1 MFESFF
7 FRAREAFLLID
18 SSGSIVDANR
28 SACQFLKKNRQE
40 IAGMPAAYLF
50 ESDVL
55 DDMFQMADRQD
66 AWTEAFVTRVVAN
79 DEVADMRAIKLQPAD
94 KSTLYSVELSHETL
108 QKRTVT
114 RLQDDLENAKIDV
127 QQERRASRSLRTKN
141 ERLTSFAHRVAHDVR
156 GPLRNIRMALELYR
170 DDEEHVAL
178 ETREE
183 LLAMA
188 EASAGELERLLIG
201 LLNYSTSS
209 SRGLAREKVDIN
221 EIVHSVSTTLSAPGD
236 GDWLQVGELPIVDAD
251 RALIEIVLQNLLSNA
266 LKFKADDRPLKV
278 EVQASGEGESAEIV
292 VRDNGIGFPE
302 EAAEQIFELFG
313 RLNNDRE
320 GAGIGLATCAELIA
334 QHGWSIQAASN
345 PDEGAE
351 FRISV
356 PWKDVVQLREPKN
369 DAVD

>member
-18 SSGSIVDANR
+18 ASGSIIDANR
-28 SACQFLKKNRQE
+28 SACQFLKKDRHE
-40 IAGMPAAYLF
+40 IAGLPADYLF
-50 ESDVL
+50 ETEVL
-55 DDMFQMADRQD
+55 DDMFRMADRQD
-66 AWTEAFVTRVVAN
+66 AWTDSFVTRVVAN
-79 DEVADMRAIKLQPAD
+79 DEVADMRAIKLRPAD

-108 QKRTVT
+108 ERRAVT
-114 RLQDDLENAKIDV
+114 RLQDDLESAKINA
-127 QQERRASRSLRTKN
+127 QQERRASSTLRTTN

-170 DDEEHVAL
+170 DDEEHVEL

-209 SRGLAREKVDIN
+209 SRGLARQEVN
-221 EIVHSVSTTLSAPGD
+221 VSEIVQSVGASLMAPGD
-236 GDWLQVGELPIVDAD
+236 GDWLEVGDLPIVHAD
-251 RALIEIVLQNLLSNA
+251 RALMEIVLQNLLSNA
-266 LKFKADDRPLKV
+266 LKFKSDDRPLKV
-278 EVQASGEGESAEIV
+278 EILATGEGESAEIV

-302 EAAEQIFELFG
+302 DAAEQIFELFG
-313 RLNNDRE
+313 RLRTDRE

-334 QHGWSIQAASN
+334 QHGWTIHAFGA

-356 PWKDVVQLREPKN
+356 PWKDVVQLREPKA